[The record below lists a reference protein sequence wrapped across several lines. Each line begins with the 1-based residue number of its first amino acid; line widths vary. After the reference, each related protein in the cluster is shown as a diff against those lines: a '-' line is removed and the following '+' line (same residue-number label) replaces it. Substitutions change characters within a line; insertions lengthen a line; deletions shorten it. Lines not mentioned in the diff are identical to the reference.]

1 VIETNFCSKVTLSC
15 RLPVVFER
23 AHMSTRDGA
32 HMAQKWHI
40 KVYGKHCA
48 LLWEYEK

>member
-1 VIETNFCSKVTLSC
+1 
-15 RLPVVFER
+15 VVFER